1 LTYIEALQILRAV
14 IKTWATAQSQAVYE
28 GADSGVLPT
37 GLQRRAR
44 RKLMILDA
52 AVELEDLQILTSN
65 FLEKLSG
72 DRSGQYCMRITEQY
86 RICFV
91 WKQGHAY
98 DVEIVDF
105 H

>member
-1 LTYIEALQILRAV
+1 M
-14 IKTWATAQSQAVYE
+14 IKSWASAESKAVYE
-28 GADSGVLPT
+28 GAESVILPAE
-37 GLQRRAR
+37 LLSRAR

-52 AVELEDLQILTSN
+52 AVELKDLQILTSN
-65 FLEKLSG
+65 FLEKLEG
-72 DRSGQYCMRITEQY
+72 ERTGQYCIRITEQY

-91 WKQGHAY
+91 WEQGHAY

>member
-1 LTYIEALQILRAV
+1 
-14 IKTWATAQSQAVYE
+14 
-28 GADSGVLPT
+28 
-37 GLQRRAR
+37 
-44 RKLMILDA
+44 MMLDA
-52 AVELEDLQILTSN
+52 AVELEDLRILTSN
-65 FLEKLSG
+65 YLEKLEG
-72 DRSGQYCMRITEQY
+72 DRTGQHCIRITEQY

>member
-1 LTYIEALQILRAV
+1 MV
-14 IKTWATAQSQAVYE
+14 IKSWASAETKAVYE
-28 GADSGVLPT
+28 GADSVILPAD
-37 GLQRRAR
+37 LLRHAR
-44 RKLMILDA
+44 RKLAILDA

-65 FLEKLSG
+65 YLEKLEG
-72 DRSGQYCMRITEQY
+72 DRSGQYCIRITENH

-91 WKQGHAY
+91 WNHGHAY

>member
-1 LTYIEALQILRAV
+1 V
-14 IKTWATAQSQAVYE
+14 IKSWASAETKAVYE
-28 GADSGVLPT
+28 GAESEIIPA
-37 GLQRRAR
+37 GLLRQAR

-65 FLEKLSG
+65 YLEKLEG
-72 DRSGQYCMRITEQY
+72 NRTGQYCIRITEQY

>member
-1 LTYIEALQILRAV
+1 
-14 IKTWATAQSQAVYE
+14 
-28 GADSGVLPT
+28 
-37 GLQRRAR
+37 
-44 RKLMILDA
+44 MILDA

-65 FLEKLSG
+65 FLEKLRG
-72 DRSGQYCMRITEQY
+72 DRTGQYCIRITEQY

-91 WKQGHAY
+91 WKQGHAH

>member
-1 LTYIEALQILRAV
+1 MIKSWASAETKAVHEGEESAIIPTAL
-14 IKTWATAQSQAVYE
+14 
-28 GADSGVLPT
+28 
-37 GLQRRAR
+37 LQRAR

-52 AVELEDLQILTSN
+52 AVELEDLRILTSN
-65 FLEKLSG
+65 YLEKLVG
-72 DRSGQYCMRITEQY
+72 DRTGQHCIRITEQY

>member
-1 LTYIEALQILRAV
+1 MIKSWASAETKAL
-14 IKTWATAQSQAVYE
+14 YE
-28 GADSGVLPT
+28 GTECSILPADMH
-37 GLQRRAR
+37 RRAR

-65 FLEKLSG
+65 YLEKLEG
-72 DRSGQYCMRITEQY
+72 DRTGQHCIRITQQY

-91 WKQGHAY
+91 WKQGHAH

>member
-1 LTYIEALQILRAV
+1 MIKSWASAETKAV
-14 IKTWATAQSQAVYE
+14 FE
-28 GADSGVLPT
+28 GADSVILPAE
-37 GLQRRAR
+37 LHRHAR

-52 AVELEDLQILTSN
+52 AVELEDLQILASN
-65 FLEKLSG
+65 YLEKLQG
-72 DRSGQYCMRITEQY
+72 DRTGQYCIRITEQY
-86 RICFV
+86 RICFE

>member
-1 LTYIEALQILRAV
+1 M
-14 IKTWATAQSQAVYE
+14 IKSWASAETKAIYE
-28 GADSGVLPT
+28 GAESVNLPAD
-37 GLQRRAR
+37 LHRQAR

-65 FLEKLSG
+65 YLEKLEG
-72 DRSGQYCMRITEQY
+72 DRTGQYCIRITEQY

-91 WKQGHAY
+91 WKQGHAH

>member
-1 LTYIEALQILRAV
+1 V
-14 IKTWATAQSQAVYE
+14 IKSWASAETKAVHE
-28 GADSGVLPT
+28 GFESEILPAE
-37 GLQRRAR
+37 LLRRAR

-52 AVELEDLQILTSN
+52 AVDLEDLKILTSN
-65 FLEKLSG
+65 YLEKLEG
-72 DRSGQYCMRITEQY
+72 DRSGQHCIRITEQY

-91 WKQGHAY
+91 WTQGHAY

>member
-1 LTYIEALQILRAV
+1 MIKSWASAETKAL
-14 IKTWATAQSQAVYE
+14 YE
-28 GADSGVLPT
+28 GAESAILPAEFV
-37 GLQRRAR
+37 RRAR

-52 AVELEDLQILTSN
+52 AVVLEDLQILTSN
-65 FLEKLSG
+65 YLEKLTG
-72 DRSGQYCMRITEQY
+72 DRTGQHCIRITEQY

-91 WKQGHAY
+91 WREGHAH

>member
-1 LTYIEALQILRAV
+1 M
-14 IKTWATAQSQAVYE
+14 IKSWASAETKAVYE
-28 GADSGVLPT
+28 GEESVILPA
-37 GLQRRAR
+37 GLLRDAR

-65 FLEKLSG
+65 FLEKLEG
-72 DRSGQYCMRITEQY
+72 DRTGQYCIRITEQY

>member
-1 LTYIEALQILRAV
+1 V
-14 IKTWATAQSQAVYE
+14 IKTWATAESQAVYE
-28 GADSGVLPT
+28 GADSPILPT
-37 GLQRRAR
+37 ELLRQAR

-65 FLEKLSG
+65 YLEKLSG
-72 DRSGQYCMRITEQY
+72 DRSGQYCIRITEQY

-91 WKQGHAY
+91 WKQGNAY

>member
-1 LTYIEALQILRAV
+1 M
-14 IKTWATAQSQAVYE
+14 IKSWASAETKAIHE
-28 GADSGVLPT
+28 GAESVILPAA
-37 GLQRRAR
+37 LHRKAR

-65 FLEKLSG
+65 YLEKLEG
-72 DRSGQYCMRITEQY
+72 DRTGQYCIRITEQY

-91 WKQGHAY
+91 WKQGHAH

>member
-1 LTYIEALQILRAV
+1 
-14 IKTWATAQSQAVYE
+14 
-28 GADSGVLPT
+28 
-37 GLQRRAR
+37 
-44 RKLMILDA
+44 MILDA
-52 AVELEDLQILTSN
+52 AVELEDLGILTSN
-65 FLEKLSG
+65 YLEELKG
-72 DRSGQYCMRITEQY
+72 DRSGQHCIRITQQY

>member
-1 LTYIEALQILRAV
+1 V
-14 IKTWATAQSQAVYE
+14 IKSWASAETKAIYE
-28 GADSGVLPT
+28 GADSVILP
-37 GLQRRAR
+37 GDLSRQAR

-52 AVELEDLQILTSN
+52 AVELADLQILSSN
-65 FLEKLSG
+65 YLEKLEG
-72 DRSGQYCMRITEQY
+72 DRTGQHCMRITQQY

-91 WKQGHAY
+91 WKQGHAH

>member
-1 LTYIEALQILRAV
+1 V
-14 IKTWATAQSQAVYE
+14 IKSWATAESKAVYE
-28 GADSGVLPT
+28 GAESAILPQ
-37 GLQRRAR
+37 GLLRRAR

-65 FLEKLSG
+65 FLEKLEG
-72 DRSGQYCMRITEQY
+72 DRTGQYCIRITEQY

-91 WKQGHAY
+91 WRQGHAY

>member
-1 LTYIEALQILRAV
+1 V
-14 IKTWATAQSQAVYE
+14 IKSWLSLETKAVYE
-28 GADSGVLPT
+28 GAESAILPT
-37 GLQRRAR
+37 AALLQRAR

-52 AVELEDLQILTSN
+52 AVELEDLRILTSN
-65 FLEKLSG
+65 YLEELDG
-72 DRSGQYCMRITEQY
+72 DRTGQHCIRITEQY